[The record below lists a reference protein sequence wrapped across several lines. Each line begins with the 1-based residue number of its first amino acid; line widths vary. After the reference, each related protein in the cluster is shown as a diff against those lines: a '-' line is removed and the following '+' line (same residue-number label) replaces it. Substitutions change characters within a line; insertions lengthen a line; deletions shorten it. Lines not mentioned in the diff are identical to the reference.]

1 MDWCERQATYFTRRT
16 EMLAQLRNSKG
27 KIAGALVLAL
37 TMGYL
42 FMPAESEAKE
52 KLYAAT
58 DEEIAGAEG
67 AEGAPGQGDPEFR
80 QALIK
85 HMQKRF
91 FKRIGATEEQKE
103 KIGAL
108 IDKKVEANQG
118 KREELRKGLESFAT
132 LISSPG
138 TNEQAIRDKA
148 LALRKLRESLM
159 DDRLETM
166 LSIRALLD
174 DEQKAKL
181 GKRIKAIL

>member
-1 MDWCERQATYFTRRT
+1 
-16 EMLAQLRNSKG
+16 MLAHLRNSKG